1 MNYIEEKTPAG
12 YTIKIMTSSWQYMI
26 FDRKG
31 NSVYM
36 NSEAKK
42 YVQSLPLLIFVGSG
56 FRIKQDHTRDYHMLK
71 VRKGVMVLPYGIAS
85 ERATRYIFIKTDMVL
100 DAVPV
105 RIMSMPNVAVMMR
118 EVDAKVTPDHVIVDS
133 GANENDVFII
143 RNRYKVQSVIY
154 AGRDDETAEPADAGE
169 TERERIVNLNMM
181 SSNPVFL
188 SRIHLKSMDLS
199 KINQLLLD
207 FDLSA
212 LDTECILHFIN
223 ENLQREEDEAVKANR
238 AMLQDLAGYFQFYL
252 HLLLRSDDRIREMI
266 NEQTDVRKLAPF
278 RTLISKVKSIYPNR
292 EEQMLYTEYENIVHE
307 RREELMTPSAA
318 SSG

>member
-12 YTIKIMTSSWQYMI
+12 YTIKIMTSAWQYMI

-36 NSEAKK
+36 NSEARKF
-42 YVQSLPLLIFVGSG
+42 VQPLPLIVFVGSA
-56 FRIKQDHTRDYHMLK
+56 FRIRQDHTRDYHMLK
-71 VRKGVMVLPYGIAS
+71 VRKGVIVLPYEMAS
-85 ERATRYIFIKTDMVL
+85 ERSTRYIFIKTDMVP
-100 DAVPV
+100 DALPV

-143 RNRYKVQSVIY
+143 KNRYKVQSVIY
-154 AGRDDETAEPADAGE
+154 AERDGETPEPDAGE

-181 SSNPVFL
+181 STNPVFL
-188 SRIHLKSMDLS
+188 SQIHLKSMDLS

-212 LDTECILHFIN
+212 LDTECILHFIRAS
-223 ENLQREEDEAVKANR
+223 LRREDDEAVRANR

-307 RREELMTPSAA
+307 RREALMASASA
-318 SSG
+318 SPG